1 MGPIKTN
8 KKTVITL
15 PEQQQQQQQ
24 QQIVKTKQEEIDDN
38 EKVEVI
44 EEKTKPVMS
53 LKPTKKRMIKNV
65 NEVHKFLL
73 KKKKIDKKKSKF
85 LIDLKEND
93 LKIKRINCNVNK

>member
-24 QQIVKTKQEEIDDN
+24 QQIVKTKREEIDDN
-38 EKVEVI
+38 EKVQVI

-53 LKPTKKRMIKNV
+53 LKPTKKRKIKNV
-65 NEVHKFLL
+65 NEVDKFLL
-73 KKKKIDKKKSKF
+73 KKKKEKKTKLNF
-85 LIDLKEND
+85 
-93 LKIKRINCNVNK
+93 